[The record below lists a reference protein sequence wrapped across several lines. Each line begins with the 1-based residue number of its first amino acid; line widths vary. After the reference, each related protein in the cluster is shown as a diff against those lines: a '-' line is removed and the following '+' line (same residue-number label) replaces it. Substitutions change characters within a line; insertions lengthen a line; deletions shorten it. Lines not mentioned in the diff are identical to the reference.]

1 MDVFERCREFEAGL
15 SPQRR
20 QGMALFY
27 RAVDPL
33 DGRYALRN
41 GRRLLMLG
49 SNDYLG
55 LTHDPRVKQAAAEA
69 LLQYGSSSCGARIN
83 NGTTTLHQRLEEKL
97 AEVKGVERVMVFS
110 NGFMAM
116 LGTITSLAGAGDTVF
131 CDQENHASLI
141 DGCRASGAEVRVFRH
156 NDMRH
161 LGRLLAEYDRDRGK
175 LVVVDGVFSQTGRII
190 DLPEVVRLAGEHGA
204 RVMVDDAHA
213 TGVLGAQGH
222 GSAEHFGLQGRIDL
236 VGGTFSKA
244 MGAMGGFIGSTRE
257 VIGYLQFACRPHMFT
272 AAPPVSIVASVLK
285 VLEILAAEPERRQ
298 RMVANAH
305 LLQHGLRQAGFTV
318 LDSSTPITPVVTGD
332 WEGALHMT
340 ARLEQEGIFVNPIGP
355 PAVAPNMAR
364 LRLTPTAAHTD
375 EDLRFTIDT
384 MTRVAQEVGV
394 LAPCA

>member
-1 MDVFERCREFEAGL
+1 
-15 SPQRR
+15 
-20 QGMALFY
+20 
-27 RAVDPL
+27 
-33 DGRYALRN
+33 
-41 GRRLLMLG
+41 
-49 SNDYLG
+49 
-55 LTHDPRVKQAAAEA
+55 
-69 LLQYGSSSCGARIN
+69 
-83 NGTTTLHQRLEEKL
+83 
-97 AEVKGVERVMVFS
+97 
-110 NGFMAM
+110 
-116 LGTITSLAGAGDTVF
+116 
-131 CDQENHASLI
+131 
-141 DGCRASGAEVRVFRH
+141 
-156 NDMRH
+156 
-161 LGRLLAEYDRDRGK
+161 
-175 LVVVDGVFSQTGRII
+175 
-190 DLPEVVRLAGEHGA
+190 EHGA

-298 RMVANAH
+298 RMDANAH